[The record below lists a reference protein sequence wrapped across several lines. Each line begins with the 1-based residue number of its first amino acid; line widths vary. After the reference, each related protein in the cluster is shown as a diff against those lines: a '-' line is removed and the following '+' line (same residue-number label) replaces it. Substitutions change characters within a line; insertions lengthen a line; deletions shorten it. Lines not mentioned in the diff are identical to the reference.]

1 MKGKRKE
8 ESLCIRLNNQPELI
22 KGPDRSRDPLK
33 RREIEIYAGK
43 TADKTWKVGLAN
55 DQQWLV

>member
-33 RREIEIYAGK
+33 RRETEIYAGK
-43 TADKTWKVGLAN
+43 TADKTWKVRLAN